1 MPQQYNLRNMPHII
15 VKLWKGKS
23 EAQKKKLAEE
33 LTQTAMSVIGSGK
46 ESFSV
51 AIEDIDPNDWK
62 ENVYKPFILGQK
74 EKLYKQPGY
83 KM

>member
-1 MPQQYNLRNMPHII
+1 MPHII

-33 LTQTAMSVIGSGK
+33 LTQTAMSVIGYGV

-62 ENVYKPFILGQK
+62 ENVYKPYILGH
-74 EKLYKQPGY
+74 KQPGY

>member
-1 MPQQYNLRNMPHII
+1 MPHIS
-15 VKLWKGKS
+15 VKLYNGKT

-33 LTQTAMSVIGSGK
+33 LTRTAIAIVGNGE

-51 AIEDIDPNDWK
+51 AIEDIAPADWK
-62 ENVYKPFILGQK
+62 DKVYDTDIMTQK
-74 EKLYKQPGY
+74 DKLYKQPGY

>member
-1 MPQQYNLRNMPHII
+1 MPHII
-15 VKLWKGKS
+15 VKLWKGKT

-33 LTQTAMSVIGSGK
+33 LTKTAMSVIGYGK

-62 ENVYKPFILGQK
+62 EKVYQPDIINQK
-74 EKLYKQPGY
+74 QKLYKEPGY